1 MTTAEV
7 KISELPEE
15 VTTDG
20 LKIYGPASY
29 ETQVAILSQYL
40 HTLNGKHDIV
50 SGEKRDEILDT
61 IRVFIEYKRQQE
73 KKNPKWKDVSDE
85 DVWMAAENPLENDL
99 FADFFKVPFPAPEHP
114 KFTFI
119 DLFAGIGG
127 FRIAMQELGGKCV
140 YSSEFDAQAQRTYFA
155 NYGEM
160 PFGDITKEVTKS
172 YIPDGFDVLCGG
184 FPCQAFSLAGKRL
197 GFEKLR
203 NAA

>member
-15 VTTDG
+15 VTADG

-40 HTLNGKHDIV
+40 HTLNGKHDIA
-50 SGEKRDEILDT
+50 SGEKRDEILKM
-61 IRVFIEYKRQQE
+61 IRDFIEYKRQQD
-73 KKNPKWKDVSDE
+73 KKNPKWKDVRDE
-85 DVWMAAENPLENDL
+85 DLWMAAESPLENDL
-99 FADFFKVPFPAPEHP
+99 FADFFKVPFPAPENP

-155 NYGEM
+155 NYGLT
-160 PFGDITKEVTKS
+160 IKEVTIRVTFQMDLMYFAVVS
-172 YIPDGFDVLCGG
+172 RVRH
-184 FPCQAFSLAGKRL
+184 SLWQVSGWD
-197 GFEKLR
+197 LR
-203 NAA
+203 NSKT